1 VLVLDES
8 RATGSYSLR
17 SVLTEMGGFA
27 NVEDPAAKAGDR
39 GGEQRGRGEPVA
51 TGRVLIDVFGAQVDP
66 ADMPSQRGTKPE
78 AAARGGL
85 TEPLEMM
92 FLRPDGGVEL
102 ASAAEA
108 QPLVRRYRETLLSAV
123 KDQPAAGPEAA
134 PLDGQFNPFPQL
146 PR

>member
-1 VLVLDES
+1 
-8 RATGSYSLR
+8 
-17 SVLTEMGGFA
+17 
-27 NVEDPAAKAGDR
+27 
-39 GGEQRGRGEPVA
+39 
-51 TGRVLIDVFGAQVDP
+51 
-66 ADMPSQRGTKPE
+66 MPSQRGTKPG
-78 AAARGGL
+78 ATARGGL

-108 QPLVRRYRETLLSAV
+108 QPLVRRYRETLLPAV